1 MHFIIRGRRAP
12 SLILSVGRL
21 LLILNERFKVLYLVP
36 LEGIMWIEDSI
47 MRMYRRLLFR
57 LSIIEPIV
65 VFLAGL
71 AILMVL
77 SIALDL
83 PFGEFVF

>member
-1 MHFIIRGRRAP
+1 
-12 SLILSVGRL
+12 
-21 LLILNERFKVLYLVP
+21 
-36 LEGIMWIEDSI
+36 MWIEDSI